1 MSEGVM
7 KSYAKELYEKEVVV
21 KVAYAF
27 TDRAYIHLDVR
38 GENYLVSLVPKGEEQ
53 EGRLYAEFENE
64 LIAQE
69 TRRMVSERTKHI
81 REMIVARALSS
92 TMIDLKD
99 EGADEEENLF
109 DADAILTDWYEEY
122 EK

>member
-7 KSYAKELYEKEVVV
+7 KSYAKELYEKEVVL
-21 KVAYAF
+21 KAAYAF
-27 TDRAYIHLDVR
+27 TDRAYIHLDVSD
-38 GENYLVSLVPKGEEQ
+38 ENYLVSLVPKGEEQ
-53 EGRLYAEFENE
+53 EERLYAEFENE

>member
-1 MSEGVM
+1 
-7 KSYAKELYEKEVVV
+7 
-21 KVAYAF
+21 
-27 TDRAYIHLDVR
+27 
-38 GENYLVSLVPKGEEQ
+38 
-53 EGRLYAEFENE
+53 
-64 LIAQE
+64 
-69 TRRMVSERTKHI
+69 MVSERTKHI

>member
-21 KVAYAF
+21 KAAYAF

-53 EGRLYAEFENE
+53 ELS
-64 LIAQE
+64 LI
-69 TRRMVSERTKHI
+69 HI
-81 REMIVARALSS
+81 
-92 TMIDLKD
+92 
-99 EGADEEENLF
+99 
-109 DADAILTDWYEEY
+109 
-122 EK
+122 